1 MTEPLPTPAPSGL
14 RPARSTD
21 AHAIGGV
28 QVSSWRSTY
37 RGMVPD
43 SYLDGMTVEDHS
55 GRWARLLAQGEN
67 LALTFVVEEAGR
79 VVGFAMG
86 GPEREGEP
94 RFRGELYAIYLLQEA
109 QRRGYGRA
117 LAEAVAAALVRR
129 GLTSMLVWVLRDNL
143 AARAFYERMGG
154 VLLREHQLDFGAGF
168 SVREVSYGWEDVRAG
183 LARAPSAGPP

>member
-1 MTEPLPTPAPSGL
+1 MSEALPSLPPPVL
-14 RPARSTD
+14 RQARSSD
-21 AHAIGGV
+21 ALAIGGV

-37 RGMVPD
+37 RGMVPAD
-43 SYLDGMTVEDHS
+43 YLDGMTAEDH
-55 GRWARLLAQGEN
+55 GRRWARLLAQGDN

-86 GPEREGEP
+86 GAEREGEP
-94 RFRGELYAIYLLQEA
+94 RFDGELYAIYLLQEA

-117 LAEAVAAALVRR
+117 LVEAVAAALVRH

-154 VLLREHQLDFGAGF
+154 VFLREHDLDFGAGF
-168 SVREVSYGWEDVRAG
+168 SVREVSYGWDDVRVG
-183 LARAPSAGPP
+183 VAPSC